1 MKRIHGLWPKILDR
15 ENLRLAATKALRAK
29 RSRFDARQYM
39 SQLDENLLIRWL
51 EQGIRSTMNQND
63 LYFSLY
69 CEPKEP
75 HSAPSHE

>member
-39 SQLDENLLIRWL
+39 SQLDENLLKLVTGLTNESFPIGRHR
-51 EQGIRSTMNQND
+51 QFIVHD
-63 LYFSLY
+63 
-69 CEPKEP
+69 PKERY
-75 HSAPSHE
+75 